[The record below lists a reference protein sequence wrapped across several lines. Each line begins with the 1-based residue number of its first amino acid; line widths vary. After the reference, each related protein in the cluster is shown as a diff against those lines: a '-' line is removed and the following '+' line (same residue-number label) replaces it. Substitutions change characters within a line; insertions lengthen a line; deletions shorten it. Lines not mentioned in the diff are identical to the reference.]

1 MNKEPCRNS
10 LLGMLTNWEKKN
22 RSTLPQDVRWLYQ
35 AVGPT
40 AGRSPRVITGKY
52 PAVQGVGEICA
63 SQADKRWERSI
74 QLLWACI
81 HSWPFIMLQPFHI
94 PVPRSWP
101 QRSGTARCSFHACYI
116 EGEKR
121 SKNQPTNQPPPPHRQ
136 QKWPSSSLQKKI
148 SHQQYTDFLFSWTR
162 TAQEPALY
170 SDVMHLQRTYKLAGP
185 PPSANLSNKER
196 PPWISVVPLIQQHT
210 APSMPVWLP

>member
-22 RSTLPQDVRWLYQ
+22 RSTPPPHPGRTLALPSSGAHSRLLSQGYNWEV
-35 AVGPT
+35 PSC
-40 AGRSPRVITGKY
+40 AGGRGDLCQSGW
-52 PAVQGVGEICA
+52 Q
-63 SQADKRWERSI
+63 RWERSI

-121 SKNQPTNQPPPPHRQ
+121 SKNQPTNQPPSPHRQ
-136 QKWPSSSLQKKI
+136 QKWPSSSLQKK
-148 SHQQYTDFLFSWTR
+148 FSC
-162 TAQEPALY
+162 Q
-170 SDVMHLQRTYKLAGP
+170 
-185 PPSANLSNKER
+185 
-196 PPWISVVPLIQQHT
+196 
-210 APSMPVWLP
+210 

>member
-22 RSTLPQDVRWLYQ
+22 RSTPPQDVRWLYQ

-116 EGEKR
+116 EREKR
-121 SKNQPTNQPPPPHRQ
+121 REAKTNQPTNHHHHTDNKNDQAAHSKKKFHANNTQ
-136 QKWPSSSLQKKI
+136 ISYFLELGQHKSLLSI
-148 SHQQYTDFLFSWTR
+148 RMWCICSAPTSWQGLRLLLILATR
-162 TAQEPALY
+162 KGHPEFQLC
-170 SDVMHLQRTYKLAGP
+170 R
-185 PPSANLSNKER
+185 
-196 PPWISVVPLIQQHT
+196 
-210 APSMPVWLP
+210 